1 MSDFTQYQATPY
13 MQLLSP
19 ELAQRLSEGGHR
31 RMLSDGQFVH
41 SRGDQRP
48 GVSIIEDGAAQ
59 AGIYGADGSF
69 ILTSYIGPGH
79 TFGEFTVFTTLPRTH
94 DISAVGATTLIE
106 IPAPRFL
113 ALCADE
119 PEYMHALLQTT
130 LMRSHLVL
138 EMAHAVRSLPL
149 VPRVAKFLLILAPG
163 GPDAPVLRFR
173 QSDLASTLGLSRAS
187 MNRALAILDEKA
199 MIERGY
205 GTIKICNRD
214 RLARWLNVHSDEAGS
229 TQAVIGTA

>member
-1 MSDFTQYQATPY
+1 MSDFTQYQTTPY
-13 MQLLSP
+13 MKLLSP
-19 ELAQRLSEGGHR
+19 ELAQRLSKSGHR
-31 RMLSDGQFVH
+31 RTLSDGQFVH

-94 DISAVGATTLIE
+94 DISAVGTTTLLE

-113 ALCADE
+113 ALCAED
-119 PEYMHALLQTT
+119 PTYMQALLQTT
-130 LMRSHLVL
+130 FMRSHLVL
-138 EMAHAVRSLPL
+138 EMLHAVRSLPL
-149 VPRVAKFLLILAPG
+149 LPRVAKYLLILAPG
-163 GPDAPVLRFR
+163 GPSAPILRFR

-187 MNRALAILDEKA
+187 MNRALAILAEKEL
-199 MIERGY
+199 IERGY
-205 GTIKICNRD
+205 GSIKICNRD
-214 RLARWLNVHSDEAGS
+214 RLAQWLNAHSDEAVLG
-229 TQAVIGTA
+229 QAIIGAA